1 MPAAFIGHGNPMNAL
16 ERNRFSDAWRA
27 FGASVRRPQA
37 ILMVSAHWYTSG
49 VAVTAMD
56 RPRTIHDF
64 YGFPR
69 ELYAIEYPAPGSPS
83 LAQRVASLLEPY
95 GASLDSSWGF
105 DHGAWSV
112 LVHLSP
118 EADVPVV
125 QLAIDAR
132 RPAAFHWE
140 VATALQPLRDE
151 GVLVLGSGNVV
162 HNLRAVDFGREGGYD
177 WANEFDAYVR
187 DALER
192 GDGEALVRYDRHP
205 AGSLA
210 VPTPDHYFPA
220 LYVAALRRD
229 GEHVSTIV
237 EGMGAGSLSMRSFA
251 IGRIQDAPSGVL
263 GI

>member
-1 MPAAFIGHGNPMNAL
+1 MPVAFIGHGSPMNAL
-16 ERNRFSDAWRA
+16 ERNRYSDAWRA
-27 FGASVRRPQA
+27 FGASLRRPKA

-69 ELYAIEYPAPGSPS
+69 ELYAIQYPAPGSPE
-83 LAQRVASLLEPY
+83 LAQRVATLLEPY
-95 GASLDSSWGF
+95 GASLDSSWGL
-105 DHGAWSV
+105 DHGTWSV
-112 LVHLSP
+112 LVHLAP

-140 VATALQPLRDE
+140 LATALQPLRDE

-162 HNLRAVDFGREGGYD
+162 HNLRAIDFGLEGGYG
-177 WANEFDAYVR
+177 WADEFDAYVR

-192 GDGEALVRYDRHP
+192 GDGKALVGYDRHP

-210 VPTPDHYFPA
+210 VPTPDHYLPA
-220 LYVAALRRD
+220 LYAAALRRD
-229 GEHVSTIV
+229 GERASTIV

-251 IGRIQDAPSGVL
+251 IGRIQNGAAGVL